1 MERWDARPLQSA
13 EPTQE
18 DASWNIVEFELEL
31 ESRKNLHSKIHE
43 LIDLTNHS
51 TLSTSD
57 LQDRLHLWRA
67 QYGSHFT
74 TQLVRSLQRTD
85 AVEREA
91 VVWLL
96 IQLQDPYAIPLLQK
110 LSQHPHYSRAIRL
123 SAALTLAGLGVTNEM
138 LRPPT
143 RRLYAIS

>member
-1 MERWDARPLQSA
+1 MERWDARPLQSVKLA
-13 EPTQE
+13 QE
-18 DASWNIVEFELEL
+18 DANWNVVEL

-43 LIDLTNHS
+43 LIDLTNNS

-57 LQDRLHLWRA
+57 LHYRLHLCRA
-67 QYGSHFT
+67 QYGKHFT

-96 IQLQDPYAIPLLQK
+96 TQLQDSFAIPLLQK
-110 LSQHPHYSRAIRL
+110 LSQQPHCSRAIRL
-123 SAALTLAGLGVTNEM
+123 SAALTLAGMGVTKEM
-138 LRPPT
+138 LRTQSP
-143 RRLYAIS
+143 RLYAIS

>member
-1 MERWDARPLQSA
+1 MERWDARPLQSV
-13 EPTQE
+13 ELTQE
-18 DASWNIVEFELEL
+18 DTGWNVVEL

-43 LIDLTNHS
+43 LIDLTINS

-57 LQDRLHLWRA
+57 FHYHLHLCQT
-67 QYGSHFT
+67 QYGKHFT

-96 IQLQDPYAIPLLQK
+96 TQLRDPEAIPLLRK
-110 LSQHPHYSRAIRL
+110 LSQQPHYSRAIRL
-123 SAALTLAGLGVTNEM
+123 SAALTLAGLGATDEM
-138 LRPPT
+138 LQTPA
-143 RRLYAIS
+143 RRFYAIS